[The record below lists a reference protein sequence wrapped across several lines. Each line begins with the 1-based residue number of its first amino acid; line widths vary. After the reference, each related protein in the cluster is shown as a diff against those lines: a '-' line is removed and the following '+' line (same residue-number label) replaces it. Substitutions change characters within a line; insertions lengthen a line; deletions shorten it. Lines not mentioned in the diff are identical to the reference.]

1 MGSVGAESGCIGF
14 LVAVEWLL
22 VFGGVEKAEMRLSS
36 SQLKLTSREQMALVT
51 IAMFFSGRT
60 ERPMWM
66 GGLVE
71 KVTMA
76 LESGGSVERNVSRRQ
91 SMTFCASSKSSFFT
105 RHVA

>member
-1 MGSVGAESGCIGF
+1 
-14 LVAVEWLL
+14 
-22 VFGGVEKAEMRLSS
+22 MRLAS
-36 SQLKLTSREQMALVT
+36 SQSKSTSGEQMALVT
-51 IAMFFSGRT
+51 MAMFSGRT

-91 SMTFCASSKSSFFT
+91 SMTFCASSKSSFLT
-105 RHVA
+105 RNVMRLELYCVTS